1 MDTWPVTL
9 PQKLSQDTS
18 VKDDESRAISDMD
31 SGPASVR
38 NRFTAITQ
46 TVKGSIVLTGSQLS
60 TFNTFFRTTIN
71 HGSLSF
77 LWIHPFTESAVTIR
91 FKTKPEWRC
100 IKPASNVNDRL
111 YQASLD
117 LEIQP

>member
-9 PQKLSQDTS
+9 PQRLSADTS
-18 VKDDESRAISDMD
+18 VVDDESRAITDMD

-46 TVKGSIVLTGSQLS
+46 SVKGSMVLSGSQLA
-60 TFNTFFRTTIN
+60 TFLTFFRTTIR

-77 LWIHPFTESAVTIR
+77 NWIHPFTEEVVEMR
-91 FKTKPEWRC
+91 FKKKPEWQC
-100 IKPASNVNDRL
+100 IKPSPVVNDRL
-111 YQASLD
+111 YQASFE
-117 LEIQP
+117 LEIKA

>member
-1 MDTWPVTL
+1 MDTWPATL
-9 PQKLSQDTS
+9 PQKLSSDTS
-18 VKDDESRAISDMD
+18 VQDDESRAVANMD

-46 TVKGSIVLTGSQLS
+46 TVKGSMVLTGSQLA
-60 TFNTFFRTTIN
+60 TFNTFFRTTLK

-77 LWIHPFTESAVTIR
+77 YWIHPFTEGAVEIR
-91 FKTKPEWRC
+91 FKSKPSWNC
-100 IKPASNVNDRL
+100 IKSSSNVNNRL
-111 YQASLD
+111 YQASFE

>member
-1 MDTWPVTL
+1 MDIWPATL
-9 PQKLSQDTS
+9 PQRLSSDTS
-18 VKDDESRAISDMD
+18 VQDDESRAIQNMD

-46 TVKGSIVLTGSQLS
+46 TVKGSIVLTGSQLII
-60 TFNTFFRTTIN
+60 FNDFFRTTIK

-77 LWIHPFTESAVTIR
+77 SWIHPQTEEEVTMR
-91 FKTKPEWRC
+91 FKSKPEWKC
-100 IKPASNVNDRL
+100 IKPSPNTNERL
-111 YQASLD
+111 YQATFE

>member
-1 MDTWPVTL
+1 MENWPSTL
-9 PQKLSQDTS
+9 PQRLLEGATVQ
-18 VKDDESRAISDMD
+18 DDESRAISDMD

-46 TVKGSIVLTGSQLS
+46 TAKGAMVLTGAQLD
-60 TFNTFFRTTIN
+60 TFNTFFRTTLK

-77 LWIHPFTESAVTIR
+77 NWIHPFTEDACVVR
-91 FKTKPEWRC
+91 FKKKPEWAC
-100 IKPASNVNDRL
+100 IKSDPYLQMRF
-111 YQASLD
+111 YQASLE